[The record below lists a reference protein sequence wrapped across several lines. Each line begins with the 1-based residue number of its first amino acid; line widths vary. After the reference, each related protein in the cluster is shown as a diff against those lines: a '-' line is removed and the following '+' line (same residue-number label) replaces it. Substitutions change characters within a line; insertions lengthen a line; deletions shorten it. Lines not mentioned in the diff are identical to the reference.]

1 MEPESYNIKSV
12 RHLNSGRRGRQL
24 CEVIFKDGIEVGKV
38 RRTFIEKVKNQ
49 ENLKDAGINL
59 NQSPATRIRV
69 DIMRILAARLCEEVP
84 EGSAIVVPHVAKPV
98 IILHGKNGKKRPLSY
113 VTAIKSY
120 GNLLTQSDK
129 SRIADRM
136 RRIGFTGSV
145 ERTFAILEN
154 DDSEEDGEDDGTR
167 IPGLSSAPQGPTK
180 KFFGNKPAPGKR
192 SYAEMASSP
201 TGSKV
206 VKQMKH

>member
-1 MEPESYNIKSV
+1 
-12 RHLNSGRRGRQL
+12 
-24 CEVIFKDGIEVGKV
+24 
-38 RRTFIEKVKNQ
+38 
-49 ENLKDAGINL
+49 
-59 NQSPATRIRV
+59 
-69 DIMRILAARLCEEVP
+69 
-84 EGSAIVVPHVAKPV
+84 
-98 IILHGKNGKKRPLSY
+98 
-113 VTAIKSY
+113 
-120 GNLLTQSDK
+120 
-129 SRIADRM
+129 
-136 RRIGFTGSV
+136 V